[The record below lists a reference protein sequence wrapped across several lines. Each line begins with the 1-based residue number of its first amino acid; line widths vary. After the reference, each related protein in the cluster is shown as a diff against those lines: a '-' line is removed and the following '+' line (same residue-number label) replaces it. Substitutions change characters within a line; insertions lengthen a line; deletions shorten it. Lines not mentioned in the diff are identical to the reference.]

1 MFICRYYLRGT
12 IVKKKIVVVC
22 SACLLLAG
30 LTACSGDGGSEGPK
44 VELDNFTNKVS
55 YVLGSD
61 IGKSLSDTNTE
72 INLDAL
78 YLGIEDSLNS
88 QELRISQ
95 EESEALKMEF
105 SQKLQQEYQAR
116 IKEAGE
122 KNMAEGEDFLKANK
136 EKEGVVVTDSG
147 LQYKII
153 KEGDG
158 PLPAA
163 TDRVKVHYRGTLIN
177 GNEFDSSYKRQQPAE
192 FQLDS
197 VIPGW
202 VEALQ
207 LMKVGSSYQLFIPP
221 ALAYGERE
229 VGPEIGPNSTLIFEV
244 ELLEILK

>member
-1 MFICRYYLRGT
+1 M
-12 IVKKKIVVVC
+12 KKKIAVVC
-22 SACLLLAG
+22 SACLLVVG
-30 LTACSGDGGSEGPK
+30 LTACSEDSGTKGRN
-44 VELDNFTNKVS
+44 VELDTFTNKVS

-61 IGKSLSDTNTE
+61 IGKSLGDTNTE

-78 YLGIEDSLNS
+78 YLGIEDSLHS

-95 EESEALKMEF
+95 EESETLKMEF
-105 SQKLQQEYQAR
+105 AQKLQQEYQAR

-122 KNMAEGEDFLKANK
+122 KNMAEGDDFLKANK
-136 EKEGVVVTDSG
+136 EKEGVAVTPSG

-177 GNEFDSSYKRQQPAE
+177 GTEFDSSYKRQQPAE

-229 VGPEIGPNSTLIFEV
+229 VGQEIGPNSTLIFEV